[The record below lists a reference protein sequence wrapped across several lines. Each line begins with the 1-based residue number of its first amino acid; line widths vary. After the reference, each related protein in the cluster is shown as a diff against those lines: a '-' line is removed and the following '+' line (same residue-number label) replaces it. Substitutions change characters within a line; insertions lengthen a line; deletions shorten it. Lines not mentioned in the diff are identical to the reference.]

1 MSAELVNLPD
11 APLATG
17 FSFVEGPRWHDGA
30 VYVTH
35 IFDDAVERVEL
46 DGSVTRVAELP
57 GSPISTS
64 FTSDGTMLVCGM
76 SVGKLWRVVDGVVE
90 ELVDLKPF
98 GDDDWG
104 DLVVDEHDTVYIAN
118 QGFSWPERVPALEDW
133 NSTIHRIAPGG
144 SLELVADGFL
154 YANGL
159 AITPDGAWMLV
170 AESFGHRLWRLPIGA
185 DGSLGE
191 RELVVQFEEHHNP
204 DGLCS
209 DAEGAAWSANAPG
222 REVVR
227 CTLDGEVTHRISTGD
242 QLAIGCILGGD
253 DGHDLFVTTA
263 PTAHRAEASEL
274 RTSSIWR
281 LRADVPAG
289 GRP

>member
-1 MSAELVNLPD
+1 MSLELVDLPGT
-11 APLATG
+11 PLATG

-46 DGSVTRVAELP
+46 DGSVTRVVDLP

-76 SVGKLWRVVDGVVE
+76 SVGKIWRVTDGRATE
-90 ELVDLKPF
+90 WVDLALLD
-98 GDDDWG
+98 DDDWG
-104 DLVVDEHDTVYIAN
+104 DLVVDEQDTVYVAN
-118 QGFSWPERVPALEDW
+118 QGFSFPGRMPSLEEW
-133 NSTIHRIAPGG
+133 NSSIYRIGADGVPQ
-144 SLELVADGFL
+144 LLADGFL

-159 AITPDGAWMLV
+159 AITPDGAWLCV
-170 AESFGHRLWRLPIGA
+170 AESFGHRLWRLPIRGDGTLGA
-185 DGSLGE
+185 
-191 RELVVQFEEHHNP
+191 RELVVQFEEEHRP

-209 DAEGAAWSANAPG
+209 DAEGALWSANATSH
-222 REVVR
+222 EVVR
-227 CTLDGEVTHRISTGD
+227 CTLEGEITDRISTGD
-242 QLAIGCILGGD
+242 QLAIGCILGGA
-253 DGHDLFVTTA
+253 DGQDLFITTA
-263 PTAHRAEASEL
+263 PTAHRAEAEQL
-274 RTSSIWR
+274 RSSSVWQ

>member
-1 MSAELVNLPD
+1 MSVPLVDLPE

-35 IFDDAVERVEL
+35 IFDDAVERIEL
-46 DGSVTRVAELP
+46 DGSVTRAANLP
-57 GSPISTS
+57 SSPISTS
-64 FTSDGTMLVCGM
+64 FLNNGTMLVCGM
-76 SVGKLWRVVDGVVE
+76 SAGKLWRVVDGSVDE
-90 ELVDLKPF
+90 WVDLA
-98 GDDDWG
+98 GLDENDWG
-104 DLVVDEHDTVYIAN
+104 DIVIDEHDTVYVAN
-118 QGFSWPERVPALEDW
+118 QGFSFPERMPSLDEW
-133 NSTIHRIAPGG
+133 NSAIYRIGTDG
-144 SLELVADGFL
+144 SPDCVADGFL

-159 AITPDGAWMLV
+159 AITPDGAWMCV
-170 AESFGHRLWRLPIGA
+170 AESFGHRLWRLPIRDDA
-185 DGSLGE
+185 SLGE
-191 RELVVQFEEHHNP
+191 RELVVQFEEQHRP

-209 DAEGAAWSANAPG
+209 DAEGALWTANATAH
-222 REVVR
+222 EVVR
-227 CTLDGEVTHRISTGD
+227 CTLDGEITDRITTGD

-263 PTAHRAEASEL
+263 PTAHRAEADQL
-274 RTSSIWR
+274 RTSSIWQ